1 MAKKIPFNV
10 VFASDEDPAFP
21 ASELN
26 THGPTV
32 HGWRSAPHSSITPHD
47 IVLRFH
53 KPAKICRIQILAHQ
67 FLIPEKVELWLHY
80 SPKGIPSTPSSQ
92 CFDFLGFVALS
103 DNAATN
109 YKSRELQSVSVNPR
123 RGTHLKLR
131 LSTAHCNDYNP
142 DGQIALIAVNVLG
155 EELDKNVVTV
165 TLDGV
170 PQADLLQAQ
179 LPATGNGSAATNNEL
194 SNAEIAGSAGA
205 AVGIAEPALVSIC
218 DDLLFSMYVEES
230 IAEIIREMEEKK
242 LQAVGAERF
251 EYARKLKLCMTA
263 LRAAGERLGRYA
275 LAKRQAVQQEDFT
288 TAKLRKEQIE
298 MYKALVLKHL
308 LVKDLLEANGL
319 NASND
324 MACEV
329 YASKPILPPAPSLQ
343 DVAQALA
350 EAHYQTSTMSPKSI
364 QDDRSST
371 DGCSSGGG
379 AAISTIS
386 GTAQS
391 NTNDN
396 MPLQSNTTL
405 RKSHDDIPVSPK
417 LGKGRSP
424 SRHSS
429 PMSSRQGSLR
439 RRNKS
444 APRNSYE
451 DYEER
456 AIPTLRHSN
465 TNEFLREC
473 QGTALL
479 EADPNRGRS
488 RLNDRERRQAALP
501 ILVFGNDMVE
511 QFYSRQFQDR
521 EDGLISLRNFL
532 KGMNPD
538 QSKTNTNPNT
548 NANSHSNCN
557 SGSESTAGPNK
568 VARSA
573 ALLLH
578 RAVRDAVYSV
588 FSQATE
594 TVRVLFLEYVPGRV
608 SQSEVARC
616 VDRLLPE
623 LLAKSGDPSARIHT
637 LAQHTILS
645 IAACPEVIEQ
655 HLVAPA
661 LSRSVSSGTH
671 PRLALS
677 RMQMLEQLVLS
688 QGISTDKHSGL
699 TCRALSECGC
709 SGIHHPAEPVRKV
722 AERILLLVYKVNPRL
737 VRKQLPPDDDITRRN
752 LLYRQLF
759 TEFDKLDLERKKEM
773 LEANKYSGHN
783 NNEPTSPPSHR
794 GRNDLEHLQQA
805 SGSGGGTGSGSDSR
819 SSPYSYMYS
828 TKSPDPQSS
837 PMRRSET
844 RILKSKSGHALG
856 GTNGYASGGS
866 ASGGGNGNGAG
877 GAGVGSGLVGTFAS
891 CNGKQQYNEQL
902 KRSMI
907 SASNSRKGSNSNSN
921 SESLEE
927 PPDLIHCPFCDWC
940 CSSSDQSQLDRHYW
954 KSCPFL
960 TKCPQCSQVL
970 EVAAL
975 NYHLTKECEAKDSY
989 VMCERCTESVHKQL
1003 YDLHQMEDYCRELKT
1018 GAARC
1023 PLCHDDVHL
1032 PLDGGWKLHLLS
1044 STGCPGNT
1052 RRRAKKSN

>member
-1 MAKKIPFNV
+1 MEIFQLFSIPLSLV
-10 VFASDEDPAFP
+10 DEDPAFP

-32 HGWRSAPHSSITPHD
+32 HGWRSAPGNTITPHD

-53 KPAKICRIQILAHQ
+53 RPAKICRIQILAHQ
-67 FLIPEKVELWLHY
+67 FHIPEKVELWLHY

-131 LSTAHCNDYNP
+131 LSGAHRNDYNP
-142 DGQIALIAVNVLG
+142 DEQVALIAVNVLG
-155 EELDKNVVTV
+155 EELNRNVTV
-165 TLDGV
+165 
-170 PQADLLQAQ
+170 AAAESAAQ
-179 LPATGNGSAATNNEL
+179 VENAGGNGNGAAAVSNEQ
-194 SNAEIAGSAGA
+194 SNTDVVAPTGSA
-205 AVGIAEPALVSIC
+205 AEPALISIC

-263 LRAAGERLGRYA
+263 LRTAGERLGRYA

-298 MYKALVLKHL
+298 MYKSVVLKHL
-308 LVKDLLEANGL
+308 LVNDLLEANGL

-324 MACEV
+324 LASEV

-350 EAHYQTSTMSPKSI
+350 EAHYQTSTMSPKSV
-364 QDDRSST
+364 QDDRSSL
-371 DGCSSGGG
+371 DGCSSSGGG
-379 AAISTIS
+379 GCS
-386 GTAQS
+386 GTTNSASAGIAQTHANDTLSLSS
-391 NTNDN
+391 NAN
-396 MPLQSNTTL
+396 L

-456 AIPTLRHSN
+456 AVPALRHSN

-532 KGMNPD
+532 KGVD
-538 QSKTNTNPNT
+538 AEQSNTH
-548 NANSHSNCN
+548 ANN

-594 TVRVLFLEYVPGRV
+594 TVRVLFLEYVPRRV

-688 QGISTDKHSGL
+688 QGIGTDKHSGL

-773 LEANKYSGHN
+773 LEANKYSAHN
-783 NNEPTSPPSHR
+783 NSDPITPPPNR

-805 SGSGGGTGSGSDSR
+805 TGSAGGSSCGGGPGSGSDSR
-819 SSPYSYMYS
+819 SSPYGYMYS
-828 TKSPDPQSS
+828 TKSPDLQSS

-856 GTNGYASGGS
+856 GTNGYASGS
-866 ASGGGNGNGAG
+866 SGGGNGVSSGSTG
-877 GAGVGSGLVGTFAS
+877 GLIGTFS
-891 CNGKQQYNEQL
+891 NCNGKQQYNEQL

-921 SESLEE
+921 SESLED

-989 VMCERCTESVHKQL
+989 VMCDRCTESVHKQL

>member
-10 VFASDEDPAFP
+10 VFASDEDPNFP

-32 HGWRSAPHSSITPHD
+32 HGWRSTVDGNLTTHD
-47 IVLRFH
+47 IILRFQQ
-53 KPAKICRIQILAHQ
+53 PAKIYRIQLLAHQ
-67 FLIPEKVELWLHY
+67 YLIPEKVELWLHY
-80 SPKGIPSTPSSQ
+80 SPKSLPSTPSSQ
-92 CFDFLGFVALS
+92 YFDFLGFVALA
-103 DNAATN
+103 DNANTN
-109 YKSRELQSVSVNPR
+109 YKSRELQSVTVTPR

-131 LSTAHCNDYNP
+131 LIGSQSNEYNRT
-142 DGQIALIAVNVLG
+142 GQISLLAVNVLG
-155 EELDKNVVTV
+155 EDLDVGTGSNGNGNGNGEEHIVSEAPP
-165 TLDGV
+165 LDT
-170 PQADLLQAQ
+170 
-179 LPATGNGSAATNNEL
+179 ATGEL
-194 SNAEIAGSAGA
+194 
-205 AVGIAEPALVSIC
+205 ALASIC

-230 IAEIIREMEEKK
+230 IVKYIRELEQRKT
-242 LQAVGAERF
+242 LAVSSERF

-263 LRAAGERLGRYA
+263 LRTAGERLGRYS

-288 TAKLRKEQIE
+288 TARLRKEQME
-298 MYKALVLKHL
+298 MYRASVLRQL
-308 LVKDLLEANGL
+308 QVQQLLESQGVQS
-319 NASND
+319 SND
-324 MACEV
+324 QSCEI
-329 YASKPILPPAPSLQ
+329 YAGGKPSLPPAPSLQ
-343 DVAQALA
+343 EVAHALA
-350 EAHYQTSTMSPKSI
+350 EAALSPKSI
-364 QDDRSST
+364 TSLSQDDKSST
-371 DGCSSGGG
+371 DGSLGQASNESVVVVSAAPVPIAPSAIHATPTHTGGW
-379 AAISTIS
+379 
-386 GTAQS
+386 
-391 NTNDN
+391 
-396 MPLQSNTTL
+396 
-405 RKSHDDIPVSPK
+405 RKSHDEIPQSPR
-417 LGKGRSP
+417 LP

-429 PMSSRQGSLR
+429 PMCSRQGSLR

-444 APRNSYE
+444 VPRNSYE

-473 QGTALL
+473 QGNALL

-501 ILVFGNDMVE
+501 ILVFGSELVE

-521 EDGLISLRNFL
+521 EDGLMRLRNFL
-532 KGMNPD
+532 KELEVVEV
-538 QSKTNTNPNT
+538 
-548 NANSHSNCN
+548 ASNEHAA
-557 SGSESTAGPNK
+557 SPNK

-608 SQSEVARC
+608 SPSEVARC

-623 LLAKSGDPSARIHT
+623 LLAKSGDPSARLHT

-645 IAACPEVIEQ
+645 IAACPEVAEQ
-655 HLVAPA
+655 CLVAPA
-661 LSRSVSSGTH
+661 LSRSVGSGTH
-671 PRLALS
+671 QRLAMS
-677 RMQMLEQLVLS
+677 RLQMLEQLVHT

-722 AERILLLVYKVNPRL
+722 AERILLLVYKINPRM

-759 TEFDKLDLERKKEM
+759 TEFDKLDLDRKQEL
-773 LEANKYSGHN
+773 LEASKYVGEHSSGDAAMPPADK
-783 NNEPTSPPSHR
+783 PTTSS
-794 GRNDLEHLQQA
+794 DA
-805 SGSGGGTGSGSDSR
+805 SR
-819 SSPYSYMYS
+819 L
-828 TKSPDPQSS
+828 
-837 PMRRSET
+837 
-844 RILKSKSGHALG
+844 LKSKSGQGLG
-856 GTNGYASGGS
+856 LAASSSNGY
-866 ASGGGNGNGAG
+866 
-877 GAGVGSGLVGTFAS
+877 AS

-902 KRSMI
+902 KRSML
-907 SASNSRKGSNSNSN
+907 SASNSRKGSASN
-921 SESLEE
+921 SESTEDNT
-927 PPDLIHCPFCDWC
+927 PKIHCPFCDWSC
-940 CSSSDQSQLDRHYW
+940 AGSDATQLDRHYW
-954 KSCPFL
+954 KACPFL

-975 NYHLTKECEAKDSY
+975 NYHLTTECDAKESY
-989 VMCERCTESVHKQL
+989 VVCARCTESVHKQL
-1003 YDLHQMEDYCRELKT
+1003 YELHQMEDYCRELKT

-1044 STGCPGNT
+1044 AAGCPGNI
-1052 RRRAKKSN
+1052 RKKNPKKSN

>member
-1 MAKKIPFNV
+1 MPSYN
-10 VFASDEDPAFP
+10 DHEDPNYP

-32 HGWRSAPHSSITPHD
+32 HGWRSAPNSTITPHD

-53 KPAKICRIQILAHQ
+53 KPAKIYRIQILAHQ
-67 FLIPEKVELWLHY
+67 YLIPEKVELWLHY
-80 SPKGIPSTPSSQ
+80 SPKSIPSTPSSQ
-92 CFDFLGFVALS
+92 CFDFLGFVALA

-123 RGTHLKLR
+123 KGTHLKLR
-131 LSTAHCNDYNP
+131 LSGPHTNEYNTNN
-142 DGQIALIAVNVLG
+142 QIALIAVNVLG
-155 EELDKNVVTV
+155 E
-165 TLDGV
+165 
-170 PQADLLQAQ
+170 DLE
-179 LPATGNGSAATNNEL
+179 TSGNASKETEAENSGGSL
-194 SNAEIAGSAGA
+194 AGA
-205 AVGIAEPALVSIC
+205 GDSSDASELPLASMC

-230 IAEIIREMEEKK
+230 IADIIREMEERKAK
-242 LQAVGAERF
+242 AVASERF
-251 EYARKLKLCMTA
+251 EYARKLKLCMSA
-263 LRAAGERLGRYA
+263 LRSAGERLGRYA

-298 MYKALVLKHL
+298 MYKSAVFKHL
-308 LVKDLLEANGL
+308 LVDDLLEKNGESLAAN
-319 NASND
+319 D
-324 MACEV
+324 VACEV
-329 YASKPILPPAPSLQ
+329 YASKPILPVAPSLQ

-350 EAHYQTSTMSPKSI
+350 EAHMAATMSPKSC
-364 QDDRSST
+364 QEDKSST
-371 DGCSSGGG
+371 DGNSSTGGGVTGGGSGGG
-379 AAISTIS
+379 KHFQTSTSNKQTDHVSSLTAA
-386 GTAQS
+386 
-391 NTNDN
+391 N
-396 MPLQSNTTL
+396 L
-405 RKSHDDIPVSPK
+405 RRSHDEIPMSPK
-417 LGKGRSP
+417 LNMRRSP

-429 PMSSRQGSLR
+429 PMSSHQGSLR

-451 DYEER
+451 EYEDR
-456 AIPTLRHSN
+456 AIPTLRQ
-465 TNEFLREC
+465 EC

-521 EDGLISLRNFL
+521 EDGLVRLRNFL
-532 KGMNPD
+532 KGQETETLPA
-538 QSKTNTNPNT
+538 S
-548 NANSHSNCN
+548 N
-557 SGSESTAGPNK
+557 SGTENTAGPNK

-573 ALLLH
+573 AFLLH
-578 RAVRDAVYSV
+578 RGVRDAVYSV
-588 FSQATE
+588 FNQATE

-645 IAACPEVIEQ
+645 MASCPEVAEQ

-661 LSRSVSSGTH
+661 LSRTVSSGTH

-759 TEFDKLDLERKKEM
+759 TEFDKLDLERKTEM
-773 LEANKYSGHN
+773 LEANKYAGGHSSSD
-783 NNEPTSPPSHR
+783 PQSPPSNR
-794 GRNDLEHLQQA
+794 SAVEHLQLGGGGGGAA
-805 SGSGGGTGSGSDSR
+805 SGGSSDSR
-819 SSPYSYMYS
+819 ASPYGFSC
-828 TKSPDPQSS
+828 KSPDSQSS

-844 RILKSKSGHALG
+844 RILKSRSGQTLAQANNP
-856 GTNGYASGGS
+856 GTSNGYNSS
-866 ASGGGNGNGAG
+866 
-877 GAGVGSGLVGTFAS
+877 GSGRDNAK
-891 CNGKQQYNEQL
+891 CNGKQQYNELL

-907 SASNSRKGSNSNSN
+907 SASSSRKNSNSNSN
-921 SESLEE
+921 SESFEE
-927 PPDLIHCPFCDWC
+927 AADVISCPFCDW
-940 CSSSDQSQLDRHYW
+940 SSQSGDPSQLDRHYW

-975 NYHLTKECEAKDSY
+975 NYHLTKECEVKDNY
-989 VMCERCTESVHKQL
+989 IMCERCTESVHKQL

-1044 STGCPGNT
+1044 ASGCPGNT
-1052 RRRAKKSN
+1052 RRRSKKSTSSS

>member
-10 VFASDEDPAFP
+10 VFASDEDPNFP

-32 HGWRSAPHSSITPHD
+32 HGWRSAVGSTLTPHD

-53 KPAKICRIQILAHQ
+53 KPAKICRIQLLAHQ
-67 FLIPEKVELWLHY
+67 YLIPEKVELWLHY
-80 SPKGIPSTPSSQ
+80 SPKSIPSTPSSQ
-92 CFDFLGFVALS
+92 CFDFLGFVALA

-123 RGTHLKLR
+123 KGTHLKLR
-131 LSTAHCNDYNP
+131 LSGPHINDFNT
-142 DGQIALIAVNVLG
+142 DKQIALIAVNVLG
-155 EELDKNVVTV
+155 EELDVT
-165 TLDGV
+165 
-170 PQADLLQAQ
+170 A
-179 LPATGNGSAATNNEL
+179 NGQNKE
-194 SNAEIAGSAGA
+194 AEENGGGA
-205 AVGIAEPALVSIC
+205 AAASNQEQQQQSTQDSSGESALASMC

-230 IAEIIREMEEKK
+230 IAEIIREMEDRK
-242 LQAVGAERF
+242 LKAVATERF
-251 EYARKLKLCMTA
+251 EYARKLKLCMSA
-263 LRAAGERLGRYA
+263 LRTAGERLGRYA

-298 MYKALVLKHL
+298 MYKSSVFKHL
-308 LVKDLLEANGL
+308 LIDELLEKNGESV
-319 NASND
+319 AAND

-329 YASKPILPPAPSLQ
+329 YASKPILPVAPSLQ

-350 EAHYQTSTMSPKSI
+350 EAHLAATMSPKSA
-364 QDDRSST
+364 QDDKSST
-371 DGCSSGGG
+371 DGNSSTGGLG
-379 AAISTIS
+379 NLSQTNHSNSISDNISTLS
-386 GTAQS
+386 AAS
-391 NTNDN
+391 
-396 MPLQSNTTL
+396 L
-405 RKSHDDIPVSPK
+405 RKSHDEIPMSPK
-417 LGKGRSP
+417 LNMRRSP

-429 PMSSRQGSLR
+429 PMSSHQGSLR

-451 DYEER
+451 EYEDR

-479 EADPNRGRS
+479 ESDPNRGRS

-521 EDGLISLRNFL
+521 EDGLVRLRNFL
-532 KGMNPD
+532 KGHEIETQP
-538 QSKTNTNPNT
+538 
-548 NANSHSNCN
+548 NANNSN
-557 SGSESTAGPNK
+557 SENTAGPNK

-573 ALLLH
+573 AFLLH
-578 RAVRDAVYSV
+578 RSVRDAVYSV
-588 FSQATE
+588 FNQATE

-645 IAACPEVIEQ
+645 IASCPEVQEQ

-661 LSRSVSSGTH
+661 LSRTVSSGTH

-759 TEFDKLDLERKKEM
+759 TEFDKLDLERKAEM
-773 LEANKYSGHN
+773 LEANKYAGGHSSSD
-783 NNEPTSPPSHR
+783 PQSPPSNR
-794 GRNDLEHLQQA
+794 SAVEHLQLGGGGGAA
-805 SGSGGGTGSGSDSR
+805 SGSSDSR
-819 SSPYSYMYS
+819 ASPYSFGC
-828 TKSPDPQSS
+828 KSPDSQSS

-844 RILKSKSGHALG
+844 RILKSKSGQTLAQAGNPG
-856 GTNGYASGGS
+856 GSNGYLTSGKDM
-866 ASGGGNGNGAG
+866 AK
-877 GAGVGSGLVGTFAS
+877 

-907 SASNSRKGSNSNSN
+907 SASSSRKNSNSN
-921 SESLEE
+921 SESFEE
-927 PPDLIHCPFCDWC
+927 AADVIRCPFCDW
-940 CSSSDQSQLDRHYW
+940 SSQNGDQAQLDRHYW

-975 NYHLTKECEAKDSY
+975 NYHLTKECEAKDNY
-989 VMCERCTESVHKQL
+989 IMCERCTESVHKQL

-1044 STGCPGNT
+1044 ASGCPGNS
-1052 RRRAKKSN
+1052 RRRAKKSS